1 MSEAPRKP
9 ARFDL
14 RAIRQ
19 SKPEVEPAPPEPLPE
34 PEEKLVQ
41 FGSHMLAG
49 TKRRLKQAAAR
60 EGRKQ
65 YETLHDAVTEY
76 LARHHPELS
85 ED

>member
-1 MSEAPRKP
+1 MSEAPKKP
-9 ARFDL
+9 ARFNL
-14 RAIRQ
+14 SAIRQ
-19 SKPEVEPAPPEPLPE
+19 PKPEAEPAAPEPL

-41 FGSHMLAG
+41 FGSHMLAR

-65 YETLHDAVTEY
+65 YETLHEAVTEY